1 MKRTVVLLALLGVM
15 GTALASPPPAAG
27 APCAGRFRAM
37 QRRLEHRRME
47 QLTVLLDL
55 TPAQQGKVK
64 AILSEEH
71 AKVRQSMRRV
81 IEQARAAHRAVRHE
95 TLAKLSSVLSP
106 QQMKKFKLLMPGRML
121 IMRHMGGPGVQ
132 IFGPK
137 AH

>member
-15 GTALASPPPAAG
+15 GTAFASPQPAG
-27 APCAGRFRAM
+27 GPPCAGRFHSMR
-37 QRRLEHRRME
+37 RRLEHRRME
-47 QLTVLLDL
+47 QLTVLLGL

-71 AKVRQSMRRV
+71 TKVRQSMRRV
-81 IEQARAAHRAVRHE
+81 IEQARAAHRTARHE

-106 QQMKKFKLLMPGRML
+106 EQIKKFKLLMPGRML
-121 IMRHMGGPGVQ
+121 IMRHMGGPGVRAL
-132 IFGPK
+132 GLK